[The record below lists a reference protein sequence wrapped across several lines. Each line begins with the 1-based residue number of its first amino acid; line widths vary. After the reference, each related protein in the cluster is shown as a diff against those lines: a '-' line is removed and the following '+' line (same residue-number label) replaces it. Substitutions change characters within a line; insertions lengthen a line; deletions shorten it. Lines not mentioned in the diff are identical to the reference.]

1 MCDKKG
7 KNFYPREEKQPGQG
21 GGSARS
27 LDGKGNVQLR
37 LGPAARNSGKHPS
50 ISLPNTKDIK
60 TGTTAEKATVPVI
73 II

>member
-37 LGPAARNSGKHPS
+37 LGPAALNSGKH
-50 ISLPNTKDIK
+50 LPQAFITS
-60 TGTTAEKATVPVI
+60 GKANRKP
-73 II
+73 

>member
-21 GGSARS
+21 GSARS

-37 LGPAARNSGKHPS
+37 LSPAARNSGKH
-50 ISLPNTKDIK
+50 LPQAFHIQRKS
-60 TGTTAEKATVPVI
+60 
-73 II
+73 

>member
-27 LDGKGNVQLR
+27 LDGKGNVRLR
-37 LGPAARNSGKHPS
+37 LGPAARNSGKH
-50 ISLPNTKDIK
+50 LP
-60 TGTTAEKATVPVI
+60 KAFHI
-73 II
+73 QR

>member
-7 KNFYPREEKQPGQG
+7 KNFYLREEKQPGQG

-37 LGPAARNSGKHPS
+37 LGPAARNSGKH
-50 ISLPNTKDIK
+50 LPQAFHIQRKS
-60 TGTTAEKATVPVI
+60 
-73 II
+73 